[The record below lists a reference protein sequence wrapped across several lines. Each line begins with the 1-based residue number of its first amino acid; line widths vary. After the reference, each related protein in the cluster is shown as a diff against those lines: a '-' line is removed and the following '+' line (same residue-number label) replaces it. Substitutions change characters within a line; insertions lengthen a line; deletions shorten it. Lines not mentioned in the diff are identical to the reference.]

1 MATSIGSVKGS
12 SQELRSRFGEDARQR
27 RAAANILDPSEVRGD
42 YDAGRM
48 METTLGGEAR
58 PITNEDLAAFRQNA
72 RTAGRRFKGGITVRQ
87 VVDLSLSKDRKRART
102 EIPSAVPASSRQ
114 VKGGA
119 LETRF
124 MTSSSPQS
132 KHARHQV
139 IVEFVDF
146 EGLVANGSLSPRKA
160 ARELAR
166 GSIRFD
172 CTCEHHRYRRRYI
185 ATIGRYN
192 AGRPETGYPKIT
204 NPDLS
209 GVACKHVLRVM
220 SEIEGGSAVQ
230 MFLARA
236 IEKARGGGTAV
247 QRTSQKSAD
256 RQAQK
261 QDSRPM
267 AANAQET
274 GDRDFDR
281 SRRALRKAAKAASA
295 TTTQPKRTAKG
306 SRAAA
311 ALGGNAGARDKLLA
325 AARDLGISPDQA
337 AKLLAAAAKDQS

>member
-1 MATSIGSVKGS
+1 MSTSIGSVKGS

-27 RAAANILDPSEVRGD
+27 RVAANILDPSEVQGD

-166 GSIRFD
+166 GGIRFD

-236 IEKARGGGTAV
+236 IEKARSGGTAV
-247 QRTSQKSAD
+247 QRTSQKAAD

-267 AANAQET
+267 SANAQDT

-281 SRRALRKAAKAASA
+281 SRRALRKAAKAASTA
-295 TTTQPKRTAKG
+295 KPKRTAKG

-311 ALGGNAGARDKLLA
+311 ALGGNANARDKLLA
-325 AARDLGISPDQA
+325 AARELGISPDQA
-337 AKLLAAAAKDQS
+337 ANLLSAAAKDKS